1 MKLTIERKEFQAR
14 LADVCAVADK
24 KSTQPVLRHFL
35 LDANGQGRVTATDLE
50 TTLRAPLEAIIEDA
64 GVRDKSARPF
74 CLPAQRLYDIV
85 RAAEWETIIVQEDGK
100 KNWVHVLAGRSK
112 YRMPA
117 LPAKDFPE
125 FPIVKNAQE
134 MIITAGE
141 LLKLLDRTVYA
152 AATEQMER
160 YTLQGV
166 LFHLKKKGLTV
177 AGCDGHNLAVA
188 SASLADGAS
197 VDLKERKYIIP
208 AKSAKEFQKILSGL
222 DAESSVTVLL
232 GENHAFFRADQ
243 SAGQEVGLLEFVA
256 TLLEG
261 QYPDYTRIIPKE
273 TGTTVTVLNGAFQRA
288 LERMALVHQDVSLDF
303 KGAGAGGMEILL
315 AARSPEAGD
324 TVAGEAGE
332 AEETFTTEEHKGPD
346 AKVTVLAAPVLKAL
360 KAIGDVSVTIGLT
373 DGQSPILLHSAEEAE
388 AAKYKCVVMPRR

>member
-35 LDANGQGRVTATDLE
+35 LDANEQGRITATDLE
-50 TTLRAPLEAIIEDA
+50 TTLRAPLEASIEA
-64 GVRDKSARPF
+64 ARPL
-74 CLPAQRLYDIV
+74 CLPAQKLYDIV

-100 KNWVHVLAGRSK
+100 ENWVHVLAGRSK
-112 YRMPA
+112 YRLPA

-125 FPIVKNAQE
+125 FPKLKDAQKLT
-134 MIITAGE
+134 ITAGE
-141 LLKLLDRTVYA
+141 LMKLLNRTVYA

-166 LFHLKKKGLTV
+166 LFHRKKKGLILV
-177 AGCDGHNLAVA
+177 GCNGHNLAFAAAEPVS
-188 SASLADGAS
+188 SAGGD
-197 VDLKERKYIIP
+197 VTERKYIVP
-208 AKSAKEFQKILSGL
+208 AQSAKELQKILSGL
-222 DAESSVTVLL
+222 DAEAPVDIHL
-232 GENHAFFRADQ
+232 GENHALFQ
-243 SAGQEVGLLEFVA
+243 NGQLEFVA

-288 LERMALVHQDVSLDF
+288 LERMALVHEDVSLDF
-303 KGAGAGGMEILL
+303 KGAGAGGMDILM
-315 AARSPEAGD
+315 AARSPETGD
-324 TVAGEAGE
+324 TVAGESGE
-332 AEETFTTEEHKGPD
+332 AEETFTAEEHKGPD

-373 DGQSPILLHSAEEAE
+373 DGQSPILLHSAEEGK
-388 AAKYKCVVMPRR
+388 AARYKCVVMPRRQADEFQ